1 MKTYD
6 LKKQLYIII
15 AICLFTVHARAQN
28 ILVSKNASVS
38 FFSSTVMEDIE
49 GKSNTASSVINSKT
63 REIIF
68 KVSNTSFQF
77 KKKLMQE
84 HFNENYMESDRFPFS
99 KFSGKITDDIDL
111 SKDGNYTV
119 NVEGNLDIHGVT
131 KPYQC
136 KVTLV
141 IAQGIITAKT
151 AFKVKIED
159 HKIKVPSLV
168 FKNIAEFVEVRLSA
182 VYQAKKT

>member
-1 MKTYD
+1 MKT
-6 LKKQLYIII
+6 LKNKLLLLLG
-15 AICLFTVHARAQN
+15 ICLLTMHVHAQD
-28 ILVSKNASVS
+28 IFISKNAAVS

-49 GKSNTASSVINSKT
+49 GKSTTASSVINAKT

-99 KFSGKITDDIDL
+99 KFSGRITDDTDL
-111 SKDGNYTV
+111 TKDGNYTV

-136 KVTLV
+136 KVTLL

-151 AFKVKIED
+151 TFKVKIED
-159 HKIKVPSLV
+159 HQIKVPSLV

>member
-1 MKTYD
+1 MKQAY
-6 LKKQLYIII
+6 LL
-15 AICLFTVHARAQN
+15 ICLCLFNIHAHAQD
-28 ILVSKNASVS
+28 ILISKNAAVS

-49 GKSNTASSVINSKT
+49 GKSNTASSVINAKS

-119 NVEGNLDIHGVT
+119 NVEGSLDIHGVA

-136 KVTLV
+136 KVNLV
-141 IAQGIITAKT
+141 IAQGNITAKT
-151 AFKVKIED
+151 TFKVKIED
-159 HKIKVPSLV
+159 HQIKVPSLV
-168 FKNIAEFVEVRLSA
+168 FKNIAEFVDVRLSA
-182 VYQAKKT
+182 VYQPKKT

>member
-1 MKTYD
+1 MKTNYST
-6 LKKQLYIII
+6 KQVYIII
-15 AICLFTVHARAQN
+15 CMCLFTFHARAQN
-28 ILVSKNASVS
+28 ILVSKNAAVS

-49 GKSNTASSVINSKT
+49 GKSNTASSVINSQS

-119 NVEGNLDIHGVT
+119 NVEGNLDIHTV
-131 KPYQC
+131 
-136 KVTLV
+136 
-141 IAQGIITAKT
+141 
-151 AFKVKIED
+151 
-159 HKIKVPSLV
+159 
-168 FKNIAEFVEVRLSA
+168 
-182 VYQAKKT
+182 